1 MVRKKFSSRPAMTR
15 PAVLRRGQ
23 VTSEIRIYQELIS
36 LTAQRTRVLA
46 EERLFAGKSQGF
58 KERLQAI
65 ERYQEDLLKRVRLP
79 GGDPSDTPARQD
91 EGSSRAGNPVMKL
104 RY

>member
-15 PAVLRRGQ
+15 PAALRRSQ
-23 VTSEIRIYQELIS
+23 VTSEIRIYQELIRVS
-36 LTAQRTRVLA
+36 AELSRVLA

-65 ERYQEDLLKRVRLP
+65 ERYQEDLLQRVRPP
-79 GGDPSDTPARQD
+79 GGNPSDPPVKQG
-91 EGSSRAGNPVMKL
+91 EGLPRAGNPVMKM

>member
-15 PAVLRRGQ
+15 PAVLRRSS
-23 VTSEIRIYQELIS
+23 VTSEIRIYQELIRLS
-36 LTAQRTRVLA
+36 AERSRVLA
-46 EERLFAGKSQGF
+46 EEQLFAGKYQSF

-65 ERYQEDLLKRVRLP
+65 ERYQEDLLKRVRPP
-79 GGDPSDTPARQD
+79 GGNPSDPPAKQG
-91 EGSSRAGNPVMKL
+91 EGSSRAGNPVMKM

>member
-1 MVRKKFSSRPAMTR
+1 MVRKKVISRPAMTR
-15 PAVLRRGQ
+15 PAVLRRGP

-65 ERYQEDLLKRVRLP
+65 ERYQEDLLKRVRPP
-79 GGDPSDTPARQD
+79 GGNPSDPPAKQG
-91 EGSSRAGNPVMKL
+91 EGSSRAGNPVMKM

>member
-15 PAVLRRGQ
+15 PAVLRRGP

-46 EERLFAGKSQGF
+46 EERLFAGKPQGF

-65 ERYQEDLLKRVRLP
+65 ERYKEDLLQRVRPP
-79 GGDPSDTPARQD
+79 GGNPSDPPAKQG
-91 EGSSRAGNPVMKL
+91 EGSPRAGNPVMKM

>member
-1 MVRKKFSSRPAMTR
+1 MVRKKFISRPAMTR
-15 PAVLRRGQ
+15 PAVLRRGP
-23 VTSEIRIYQELIS
+23 VTSEIRIYQELIRLS
-36 LTAQRTRVLA
+36 AERSRVLA

-65 ERYQEDLLKRVRLP
+65 ERYQEDLLKRVRPP
-79 GGDPSDTPARQD
+79 GGSPSDPPVKQG
-91 EGSSRAGNPVMKL
+91 EGSPRAGNPVVKM

>member
-1 MVRKKFSSRPAMTR
+1 MVRKKVISRPAMTR
-15 PAVLRRGQ
+15 PAVLRRGP

-65 ERYQEDLLKRVRLP
+65 ERYQEDLLKRVRPP
-79 GGDPSDTPARQD
+79 GGNPSDPPVKQG
-91 EGSSRAGNPVMKL
+91 EGSSRAGNPVMKM

>member
-46 EERLFAGKSQGF
+46 EEQLFAGKSQGF

-65 ERYQEDLLKRVRLP
+65 ERYKEDLLQRVRPP
-79 GGDPSDTPARQD
+79 GGSPSDPPVQQG
-91 EGSSRAGNPVMKL
+91 EGLPRAGNPVMKM